1 MERRRDPASRP
12 RPILNLVKLIDVSVS
27 IRDAMTVYRGNPAV
41 RIRRVMTLATD
52 GVNVS
57 ELRLG
62 SHTGTHVDAPSHF
75 IKGGKG
81 VDRIALDDVIGP
93 AWVADLRRVKGGIG
107 AADLE
112 KARIP
117 RASRRVL
124 MRTSNSRWWHPA
136 RAFRT
141 DFVYLAPDGA
151 DWLVDRGVRLVG
163 IDYLSIEGYGVP
175 GAPTHKRL
183 LGAGI
188 PILEGLDLFNVRPG
202 RWQMAAFPLRIKD
215 GDAGLTRAILW
226 AS

>member
-1 MERRRDPASRP
+1 
-12 RPILNLVKLIDVSVS
+12 VKLIDVSVP
-27 IRDAMTVYRGNPAV
+27 IHDAMTVYRGNPPV
-41 RIRRVMTLATD
+41 RIRPAMTLRRN
-52 GVNVS
+52 GVNLS
-57 ELRLG
+57 ELCLG
-62 SHTGTHVDAPSHF
+62 SHTGTHVDAPNHF
-75 IKGGKG
+75 VQGGKG
-81 VDRIALDDVIGP
+81 IDQLDLGRFVGP
-93 AWVADLRRVKGGIG
+93 AWVADLRRVKSGIS
-107 AADLE
+107 AVDLE

-117 RASRRVL
+117 RASLRVL
-124 MRTSNSRWWHPA
+124 LRTRNSRWWHPA

-188 PILEGLDLFNVRPG
+188 PILEGLDLFNARPG

-215 GDAGLTRAILW
+215 GDAGLTRAVLW
-226 AS
+226 SN

>member
-1 MERRRDPASRP
+1 M
-12 RPILNLVKLIDVSVS
+12 KLLDISVP
-27 IRDAMTVYRGNPAV
+27 IRDAMAVYRGNPPV
-41 RIRRVMTLATD
+41 RIRPAMTLRKD
-52 GVNVS
+52 GVNLS
-57 ELRLG
+57 ELCLG

-81 VDRIALDDVIGP
+81 IDRVDLERFLGP
-93 AWVADLRRVKGGIG
+93 AYVADLRRVKGGIS
-107 AADLE
+107 ALDLA

-124 MRTSNSRWWHPA
+124 LRTSNSRWWHPA

-151 DWLVDRGVRLVG
+151 DWLVERSVQLVG

-215 GDAGLTRAILW
+215 GDAGVTRAVLW
-226 AS
+226 NS